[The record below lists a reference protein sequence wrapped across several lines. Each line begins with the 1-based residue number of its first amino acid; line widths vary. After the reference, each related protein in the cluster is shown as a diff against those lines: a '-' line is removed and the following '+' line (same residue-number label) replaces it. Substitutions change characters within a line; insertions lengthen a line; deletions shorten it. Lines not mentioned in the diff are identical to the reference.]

1 MPRRVEAQPE
11 FALAALRR
19 GLGHLR
25 VSQDDVGGGA
35 CRRAVCGQ
43 VPDIGSRATRPAAGR
58 GTDDEEQDVSDRDG
72 KERRGPRPTCPT
84 SCQLDIVTVPEPVE
98 DAVGHGRGVVTAQPG
113 ATECD
118 QRGGPC
124 PAARS

>member
-1 MPRRVEAQPE
+1 MPRLVEAQPE

-19 GLGHLR
+19 GQGHLR

-72 KERRGPRPTCPT
+72 MERRGPHPTGST
-84 SCQLDIVTVPEPVE
+84 RCQPHVVSVPEPAE
-98 DAVGHGRGVVTAQPG
+98 DAVRHGRGIVTAQPT

-124 PAARS
+124 PAAQS